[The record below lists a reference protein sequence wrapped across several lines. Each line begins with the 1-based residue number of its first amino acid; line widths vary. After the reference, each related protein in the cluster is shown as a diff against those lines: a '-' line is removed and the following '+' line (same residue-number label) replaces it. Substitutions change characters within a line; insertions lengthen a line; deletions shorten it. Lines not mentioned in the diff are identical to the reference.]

1 MTDILKRRIRERQ
14 GVLIMHINEKT
25 GGHNFY
31 GVDTNAGNK
40 RGTVTLSART
50 LLKKELEALHD
61 PTEDMTKEEHQAYQK
76 KLLAKINAGK
86 RLSAKE
92 MNYLRIHAPEL
103 YRMARQ
109 IEQKRMKLEQ
119 QLKNCKSK
127 EEASEI
133 FCQAM
138 EGISDGCP
146 YKEALIK
153 NYQNVYDE
161 FRKSKEYARLPET
174 KKEAEAQKLHGK
186 RKKMFLE
193 GKVFTEVDKWF
204 TMQEAEMVVMRE
216 ENHFNHVIQWLEP
229 FAIAE

>member
-1 MTDILKRRIRERQ
+1 
-14 GVLIMHINEKT
+14 
-25 GGHNFY
+25 
-31 GVDTNAGNK
+31 
-40 RGTVTLSART
+40 
-50 LLKKELEALHD
+50 
-61 PTEDMTKEEHQAYQK
+61 MTKEEHAAYQK

-103 YRMARQ
+103 YRLARQ

-119 QLKNCKSK
+119 QLKNCNSK
-127 EEASEI
+127 EEAREI
-133 FCQAM
+133 YCQAI

-153 NYQNVYDE
+153 NYQDVYDE

-193 GKVFTEVDKWF
+193 GKVFSEMDRWFVLKETEEITSWESN
-204 TMQEAEMVVMRE
+204 Q
-216 ENHFNHVIQWLEP
+216 FNSMIQWLESM
-229 FAIAE
+229 IAVEG